1 MSTVDD
7 ENPIRKGSTKQPFE
21 VHGIRDSEMVMRA
34 STFKQSVSNERK
46 LILMASGAVLLA
58 IAATLTSTFTII
70 HSRTVHAVEVESDP
84 ATSTASV
91 HSVMLMNDH
100 QQPIATQPAQSESSL
115 FLLPHHD
122 AITLSNLESLV
133 VPTAEGETFVVK
145 VAGIQKYNSTHMR
158 VFGEDE
164 STLSFAYGDVKYVSR
179 DKDTYTVDWGGINNA
194 KDGRRL
200 SWAGDIGKAIFSGVS
215 KISDHFDE
223 RFEDFKKNHGK
234 VYADIH
240 EELERLALFLMN
252 LEKVALLNAD
262 LEEAIHGITKF
273 MDWTDEEFQTLLG
286 YDATGTAHDTTPTI
300 NAVGD
305 RRGLYT
311 SGQFNWAD
319 QGKLTPVKDQG
330 SCGSCWA
337 FSATETIE
345 SAWAITGNSLTVFSP
360 QMLVSCDGNDSGCNG
375 GMPGRAFEYIKNSDH
390 GMCTEAAYPYST
402 SSYYYGSD
410 GTCKSPLPSPHSA
423 GKVTGYGYANA
434 LNDDGSEDTSTII
447 SILEYYGP
455 MSIAIDASQWN
466 SYTGGVMDQ
475 RSCSSSTDDMDH
487 AVQLVGYNADASPP
501 YWIVRNTWSTDWGYD
516 GFIRLKMGENTCGI
530 ANIMAVITGFN

>member
-7 ENPIRKGSTKQPFE
+7 ENPIRRKSSAKPVE
-21 VHGIRDSEMVMRA
+21 IHGIRDSEMVMRA

-46 LILMASGAVLLA
+46 LIIMSIGAVMLA
-58 IAATLTSTFTII
+58 MAATLTSTLTII
-70 HSRTVHAVEVESDP
+70 NTRSVHAVDVQSDP
-84 ATSTASV
+84 ATSSASV
-91 HSVMLMNDH
+91 HSVMLMNNH
-100 QQPIATQPAQSESSL
+100 QEPIATQPAQSESSL

-158 VFGEDE
+158 VFGEDD
-164 STLSFAYGDVKYVSR
+164 STLSFAYGDVKYFSK

-223 RFEDFKKNHGK
+223 RFESFKQNHGK
-234 VYADIH
+234 VYADLH

-252 LEKVALLNAD
+252 LEKVAVLNAE

-286 YDATGTAHDTTPTI
+286 YDSTGTAPTAPII
-300 NAVGD
+300 NPDEGNRV
-305 RRGLYT
+305 LSV
-311 SGQFNWAD
+311 SGQFNWND
-319 QGKLTPVKDQG
+319 NGKLTPVKDQG
-330 SCGSCWA
+330 ACGSCWA

-345 SAWAITGNSLTVFSP
+345 TAWAIHGNPLTVFAP
-360 QMLVSCDGNDSGCNG
+360 QQLVSCDGTDGGCDG
-375 GMPGRAFEYIKNSDH
+375 GMPSRAFEYIKNSGH
-390 GMCTEAAYPYST
+390 GMCTESAYPYSNSAFYHGKT
-402 SSYYYGSD
+402 
-410 GTCKSPLPSPHSA
+410 GTCTSPLPSPHSA
-423 GKVTGYGYANA
+423 GALTGYGHANS
-434 LNDDGSEDTSTII
+434 LNSDGSEDTETIMA
-447 SILEYYGP
+447 ILRQYGP

-466 SYTGGVMDQ
+466 SYTGGVMDW
-475 RSCSSSTDDMDH
+475 RSCSSSSNDMDH
-487 AVQLVGYNADASPP
+487 AVQLVGYNADASTP

-530 ANIMAVITGFN
+530 ANLMAVVTGFD

>member
-7 ENPIRKGSTKQPFE
+7 ENPIRKDSTKQPFE

-84 ATSTASV
+84 DTSTASV

-240 EELERLALFLMN
+240 EELERLALFLIN
-252 LEKVALLNAD
+252 LEKVAVLNAD
-262 LEEAIHGITKF
+262 LEEPIHGITKF
-273 MDWTDEEFQTLLG
+273 MDWTVEEFQGLLG
-286 YDATGTAHDTTPTI
+286 FDATVDPLDVPRISADE
-300 NAVGD
+300 
-305 RRGLYT
+305 RGRVLSV
-311 SGQFNWAD
+311 SGQFNWND
-319 QGKLTPVKDQG
+319 EGMLTPVKVQG
-330 SCGSCWA
+330 NCGACWA
-337 FSATETIE
+337 LSATATIE
-345 SAWAITGNSLTVFSP
+345 SAWAIAGHQLTVFSP
-360 QMLVSCDGNDSGCNG
+360 QQLISCSTSNDGCDGGTVHKAFDYVKSAG
-375 GMPGRAFEYIKNSDH
+375 GMCKESEYN
-390 GMCTEAAYPYST
+390 YYS
-402 SSYYYGSD
+402 GSNCIFNYWKQD
-410 GTCKSPLPSPHSA
+410 YVCQIDTCKSCPLA
-423 GKVTGYGYANA
+423 GGAVNQWGKVY
-434 LNDDGSEDTSTII
+434 DEDTEGMIN
-447 SILEYYGP
+447 ILRQYGP
-455 MSIAIDASQWN
+455 MSIAVDARQWD
-466 SYTGGVMDQ
+466 SYTGGVMDS
-475 RSCSSSTDDMDH
+475 RSCSSRDNDMNH
-487 AVQLVGYNADASPP
+487 AVQLVGYNADARIP
-501 YWIVRNTWSTDWGYD
+501 YWIVRNQWNTNWGYG
-516 GFIRLKMGENTCGI
+516 GFIRLKMGENTCGMLNR
-530 ANIMAVITGFN
+530 ASVVASFQ